1 MDAVRYLKSKLTA
14 TSYGGGEFIPYYEG
28 FNGTIRKIAEQKYL
42 VKGVYEKIGED
53 KIRITEL
60 PVGTWTMPY
69 ITLLEGF
76 MDGGTDKAGKKIP
89 PTIKDFTSIC
99 TEVAVDIT
107 VVFPKGKL
115 AELESA
121 VDSVTGIND
130 LEKMMKLTT
139 TLSITNMHM
148 FTYDFK
154 LKKYAKIEDIIDDF
168 YGVRLAIYGKRKEA
182 LMKEMQKKLVKLSNR
197 ARYILETLDG
207 LVDLR
212 RKNAEQVSQLMVARK
227 FDVLDG
233 DYKYLIKM
241 PMDSVTQENVAS
253 IMKEKEETEKLLA
266 DLAATTLEQMW
277 SRELDEFEKEYG
289 NYKRKRETGSC
300 QKSPVKIKKAV
311 GKK

>member
-1 MDAVRYLKSKLTA
+1 
-14 TSYGGGEFIPYYEG
+14 
-28 FNGTIRKIAEQKYL
+28 
-42 VKGVYEKIGED
+42 
-53 KIRITEL
+53 
-60 PVGTWTMPY
+60 
-69 ITLLEGF
+69 
-76 MDGGTDKAGKKIP
+76 
-89 PTIKDFTSIC
+89 
-99 TEVAVDIT
+99 
-107 VVFPKGKL
+107 
-115 AELESA
+115 
-121 VDSVTGIND
+121 
-130 LEKMMKLTT
+130 
-139 TLSITNMHM
+139 M
-148 FTYDFK
+148 FTHDFK

-168 YGVRLAIYGKRKEA
+168 YGVRLTIYGKRKEA

-212 RKNAEQVSQLMVARK
+212 RKNAQQVSELMVARK

-300 QKSPVKIKKAV
+300 QKSPVKIKKTV